1 MAYKHP
7 VISFKFYLSGF
18 EQYEQS
24 GVTFHSDYRKG
35 WEPKIELLDNSDRI
49 KFLKL
54 ARERITSEIEK
65 LIVKSN
71 Q

>member
-1 MAYKHP
+1 MSYKHP
-7 VISFKFYLSGF
+7 VISFKYHLSTF

-24 GVTFHSDYRKG
+24 RVTFHSDYRKG
-35 WEPKIELLDNSDRI
+35 WEPKIKLLDNSDQV

-54 ARERITSEIEK
+54 ARDKINSEIEK